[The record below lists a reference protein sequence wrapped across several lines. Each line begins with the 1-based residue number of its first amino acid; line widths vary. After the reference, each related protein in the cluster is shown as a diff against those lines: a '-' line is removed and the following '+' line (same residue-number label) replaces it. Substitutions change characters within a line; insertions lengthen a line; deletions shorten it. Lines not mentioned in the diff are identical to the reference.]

1 MSFFKQLLAT
11 GLKRVVLDVIQTET
25 KVTVVISPKQ
35 KDEKNPIKPMSISFP
50 TVEELDENFLQIVQT
65 PLEKTAEYFSN
76 ISDYEKQL
84 EELTKKKSEEVKTK
98 TESKTTKGKSAAAK
112 KEEAVKEEPVKE
124 EAAPDLFSVSEEIT
138 KEETEAIINE
148 AEKIIEEVKPPAP
161 PTPTPT
167 PTPIQEPESEPK
179 VVKAEETISE
189 AVFEEVAEEKEESFF
204 DPGDDDDFEIPSL
217 FS

>member
-11 GLKRVVLDVIQTET
+11 GLKRVVLDVIQTES
-25 KVTVVISPKQ
+25 KVTVVISPKS

-50 TVEELDENFLQIVQT
+50 TVEELDESFLQIIQT
-65 PLEKTAEYFSN
+65 PLQKTAEYFSN
-76 ISDYEKQL
+76 ISGYEKQL

-98 TESKTTKGKSAAAK
+98 TEAKTTKGKSAAAK

-124 EAAPDLFSVSEEIT
+124 EAAPDLFSVSEEVT
-138 KEETEAIINE
+138 KEETEEIIKE

-161 PTPTPT
+161 PTPTPS
-167 PTPIQEPESEPK
+167 QEPEPEPE

-189 AVFEEVAEEKEESFF
+189 AVFEEVVEEKEESFF
-204 DPGDDDDFEIPSL
+204 DPGDDDDFEMPSL